1 MAGEA
6 EHHHV
11 RCQPA
16 CTAHTCLIF
25 RPHLPDSENVRLV
38 NVTTWKKWYLVV
50 TRLLAPLCAALALLF
65 FYDLAAPANQTDTA
79 RVVGKAR
86 QMRRAKPVFVV
97 EAKGRYTY
105 REDVS
110 ARIFRAIQ
118 VDDEL
123 RVSLSPVF
131 TEWKTVEVVRN
142 GRIIAAARGLALP
155 ELSGMGAMGLLFLVG
170 LAAFLPE
177 RVLFPERLFS
187 SHPWMAL
194 LVITGP
200 VLDFA
205 ALLLGLRL
213 VRVWMGQIEKM

>member
-1 MAGEA
+1 
-6 EHHHV
+6 
-11 RCQPA
+11 
-16 CTAHTCLIF
+16 
-25 RPHLPDSENVRLV
+25 VRLV

-65 FYDLAAPANQTDTA
+65 FYDLATPATRADAA
-79 RVVGKAR
+79 RVVGKAER
-86 QMRRAKPVFVV
+86 LRRATPHFIVV
-97 EAKGRYTY
+97 AKGRYTY

-110 ARIFRAIQ
+110 SRLFRTIE
-118 VDDEL
+118 VGDEL

-142 GRIIAAARGLALP
+142 GRIIAAAQGLALP

-205 ALLLGLRL
+205 ALLIGLRL
-213 VRVWMGQIEKM
+213 LRVWMGQVEKF